1 MIDILSYII
10 IFLIAFMIGRNSRKH
25 PEQTNQEKTIEEL
38 KEKIAYYKDLCH
50 WHVEDKERIK
60 KNDNL

>member
-1 MIDILSYII
+1 
-10 IFLIAFMIGRNSRKH
+10 MIGRNSRKH